1 MKALGLGRGFFLAA
15 IAVSTWNPPPA
26 VSATGNTAARAE
38 PPESGAEVIQS
49 IEFTGLRRIR
59 PAALRAY
66 IHSVEGRPLNPV
78 ELEKDVRRLHALGW
92 FEFVRVEAVA
102 AENAEKELQVA
113 GELPPH
119 RSESNAVRVIFTVE
133 ERPFLSEVKFTGSQA
148 LSPERIEN
156 ILVERQITLKKAAPL
171 DRAELWRAAQAI
183 RAELA
188 NLGHPWARVDIH
200 LEETSVAAERA
211 VFVIDDGSRASVS
224 RVSFA
229 GNQAFS
235 EQQLRHVMRR
245 VAPGA
250 VFAGLRSKDIYTP
263 ERLNDDLT
271 RVRAFYQ
278 SHGYAEMRVG
288 APSKGVRTERVLR
301 WWPWPHHETR
311 PRFHLSIPIQEG
323 TLYKWGDVAVENETA
338 DHGFEEKP
346 AGVAT
351 LAALREGKPYS
362 AETLEAARLALQ
374 RACSPGSGRDSS
386 RAIQVESLP
395 QFDAQA
401 GRVNVRLR
409 VRESEPFVVR
419 RIELRGQKRFSERY
433 YRRHLQLE
441 EGKPF
446 DEARLSQGMAQLAR
460 TGYIRPVRKEDIHV
474 RLDEI
479 HHAADIA
486 TRFQEVGQQKI
497 SFGGGGSGLGN
508 TLDLAYEVFGLL
520 GREELLTGHL
530 EGGPESLQVLLGI
543 AKEGVFGT
551 CSALAFTLFEDVIRP
566 NLAGN
571 PNGTGLF
578 QSVRRGLGLAWGRP
592 VGARNSFAV
601 TYELSHSTT
610 KYSVPLPS
618 GITGLPN
625 NQVRSNNA
633 TRSAG
638 LNWAT
643 DTGRE
648 RFDSS
653 ASVSGG
659 WLGGNN
665 NDLHATLEYA
675 RLGHDPLSNGR
686 NTWGFRTSFAGVSSY
701 HGDLPYQ
708 ERLFTSSNLVRGF
721 RTGELAPYAVT
732 ESTDAN
738 GKNIF
743 HAQSPGANLTGAA
756 NAEYRIP
763 LFARTETAGFFD
775 AGSARTL
782 SNWLG
787 PDRPNLLGGSNGVF
801 RASTGLQLQW
811 MVPGVRQPVR
821 LYYAYNPL
829 RLTRVF
835 SLADGSLFRPNDRK
849 TALGWAFGSLF

>member
-1 MKALGLGRGFFLAA
+1 MKALGLGRGFFLTA
-15 IAVSTWNPPPA
+15 IAVSAWNPPRA
-26 VSATGNTAARAE
+26 VIASRNTAAQAE
-38 PPESGAEVIQS
+38 QPESRAEVIQS

-66 IHSVEGRPLNPV
+66 IHSLEGHPLNPL

-92 FEFVRVEAVA
+92 FEFVRVETVP
-102 AENAEKELQVA
+102 AENAGRELQVA
-113 GELPPH
+113 GEPPPH
-119 RSESNAVRVIFTVE
+119 RNESKEIRVLFTVE
-133 ERPFLSEVKFTGSQA
+133 ERPFLSGVKFTGSHV

-171 DRAELWRAAQAI
+171 NRAELWRAAQAI

-211 VFVIDDGSRASVS
+211 IFVIDDGSRAGVS

-245 VAPGA
+245 VAPGT
-250 VFAGLRSKDIYTP
+250 VFAGLRSKDVYTP
-263 ERLNDDLT
+263 ERLSDDLNY
-271 RVRAFYQ
+271 VGLFYQ
-278 SHGYAEMRVG
+278 NHGYAEVRVG
-288 APSKGVRTERVLR
+288 APIKEVRSQRVLR

-338 DHGFEEKP
+338 DHGFKGKP
-346 AGVAT
+346 AGVAA
-351 LAALREGKPYS
+351 LAALQEGRPYS
-362 AETLEAARLALQ
+362 AEALEAARLALQ
-374 RACSPGSGRDSS
+374 RACSADSGRDSS
-386 RAIQVESLP
+386 RAIEVESTP

-401 GRVNVRLR
+401 GTVNVHFRI
-409 VRESEPFVVR
+409 RESEPFVVR

-446 DEARLSQGMAQLAR
+446 DEARLSQGIAQLVR
-460 TGYIRPVRKEDIHV
+460 TGFIRPVRKEDIHV

-479 HHAADIA
+479 HRTADIA
-486 TRFQEVGQQKI
+486 IRFQEVGQQKI
-497 SFGGGGSGLGN
+497 SFGGGRSGLGN
-508 TLDLAYEVFGLL
+508 TLDLAYEIFGLL
-520 GREELLTGHL
+520 GREELLTAHL
-530 EGGPESLQVLLGI
+530 EGGPENLQVLLGI

-551 CSALAFTLFEDVIRP
+551 RSSLAFTLFEDVLRP

-578 QSVRRGLGLAWGRP
+578 QSARRGLGLAWGRP
-592 VGARNSFAV
+592 VGAKNSVAV

-638 LNWAT
+638 INWAT

-665 NDLHATLEYA
+665 NDLRAALEYA
-675 RLGHDPLSNGR
+675 RLDHDPLSNGR

-701 HGDLPYQ
+701 RGDLPYQ
-708 ERLFTSSNLVRGF
+708 ERLFTSSNIVRGF

-732 ESTDAN
+732 ESTN
-738 GKNIF
+738 VSGNSIF

-763 LFARTETAGFFD
+763 LLPRTETAGFFD

-782 SNWLG
+782 PNWLG
-787 PDRPNLLGGSNGVF
+787 PDRPNLLSGTNGVF
-801 RASTGLQLQW
+801 RASIGVQLQW

-835 SLADGSLFRPNDRK
+835 SLPDGSLFRPNDRK
-849 TALGWAFGSLF
+849 TALGWAFGSFF